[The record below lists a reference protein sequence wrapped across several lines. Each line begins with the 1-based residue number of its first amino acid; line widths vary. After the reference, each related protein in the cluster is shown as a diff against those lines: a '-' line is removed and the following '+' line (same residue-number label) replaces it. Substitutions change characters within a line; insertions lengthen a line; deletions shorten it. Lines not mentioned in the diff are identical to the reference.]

1 MIFKKLLQE
10 VFSDKELNTITAYSK
25 KKVQDAGYVPEI
37 IKNGLN
43 DVNPDGTLKKRKKG
57 EIR

>member
-1 MIFKKLLQE
+1 MVFKKILKE
-10 VFSDKELNTITAYSK
+10 IFSDEKVDKQDPYTD
-25 KKVQDAGYVPEI
+25 KKVGRDSVPYI
-37 IKNGLN
+37 VQNGLN